1 MTSIRRVWRAEGT
14 AALRDRLWD
23 RVRDTHWP
31 AIGWR
36 DSGEP
41 WPSTSVVNVIG
52 VPLTTQHGGVPLQ
65 LRARLAREATRRPIA
80 LVSRDKH
87 GDVRF
92 DTWSRGGDR
101 HRVAT
106 FPRGDWTGDPLV
118 EDPVWVETIRTCC
131 QLVRARA
138 VHVENAA
145 GLSLASLVRLA
156 DVDEGIAVALSV
168 HDFSLFCRRPHLWE
182 SCGRFCHF
190 STDPH
195 RCRTCLEAAA
205 DVPGVAAGA
214 TATGERDGAGGGAG
228 AGAGRAFGIDQ
239 SAHRRLGAMLL
250 SAARPI
256 VVPSEFMRE
265 RMLSL
270 FASVAPIDPRVVH
283 VIAPGV
289 DALPVGGKQS
299 ARVAD
304 RVAIIGGA
312 QDHKGG
318 ARLPAL
324 AAALVARGVTVTIY
338 GGYGHQHLLALRK
351 LRGVQ
356 VRGYFRGGLLP
367 ELLARQGAAVA
378 LALSGVPESFSL
390 VLSEAW
396 AAGVPVVAPA
406 LGAFRER
413 LANGGG
419 ALVPANPSDAEI
431 LDALDRL
438 RHEPR
443 VTLPPA
449 PTADAAA
456 EAHDALYRACRLI
469 TSS

>member
-1 MTSIRRVWRAEGT
+1 MTSIRRVWQAEGT

-41 WPSTSVVNVIG
+41 WPSTPVVNVIG
-52 VPLTTQHGGVPLQ
+52 VPLATQYGGVPLQ
-65 LRARLAREATRRPIA
+65 LRTRLAREAARRPIA
-80 LVSRDKH
+80 LVSRDSN

-106 FPRGDWTGDPLV
+106 FPRGGWTGDPLV
-118 EDPVWVETIRTCC
+118 EDPAWVETIRTCC
-131 QLVRARA
+131 QLVRARG

-145 GLSLASLVRLA
+145 SLSLASLVRLA

-182 SCGRFCHF
+182 SCGRFCEF
-190 STDPH
+190 STDAH

-205 DVPGVAAGA
+205 AGV
-214 TATGERDGAGGGAG
+214 GEG
-228 AGAGRAFGIDQ
+228 FTIDQ
-239 SAHRRLGAMLL
+239 PTHRQLGTMLL
-250 SAARPI
+250 AAARPI

-265 RMLSL
+265 RMESL
-270 FASVAPIDPRVVH
+270 FSAIDPRVVH
-283 VIAPGV
+283 VIAPGI
-289 DALPVGGKQS
+289 DALPAGGKQS

-324 AAALVARGVTVTIY
+324 AAALVARGVAVTIY
-338 GGYGHQHLLALRK
+338 GGYGHQHLLALQK

-356 VRGYFRGGLLP
+356 VRGYFRAGLLP

-419 ALVPANPSDAEI
+419 ALVAANPSDAEI

-438 RHEPR
+438 RHEPCAN
-443 VTLPPA
+443 LPAA
-449 PTADAAA
+449 PTAAAA
-456 EAHDALYRACRLI
+456 ADAHDALYRACRLI